1 MDPSIN
7 SSSHWKLPHLI
18 ENIENASGE
27 FFIPFIAVTES
38 WTKAHIT
45 DAQIQIPHYTIF
57 RADRIGR
64 DRGGAL
70 MYVHDDIP
78 TSIEASYDD
87 QQCQAVFCTLPSSN
101 TILASVYRPP
111 DTTVEDTNKLLK
123 FMNDYIRQATRDHHM
138 DIIITGDFN
147 LKGICWKD
155 LTINKDESSKSA
167 EALLSFMAENLLS
180 QYVDTPT
187 RKNNIL
193 DLFITNNPNLPL
205 HVTTEDTN
213 MSDHRIISVITQQ
226 TLKPIPPKA
235 KPTFP
240 AHTFRNLKIEKSII
254 PDIKKHLKEVNW
266 DELKSIC
273 TEQEFPEL
281 FRLTVLQISE
291 IYASL
296 KSDKRQS
303 SKPLNK
309 FVRER
314 TILNRKRRRLNAR
327 LQAAKSVE
335 HNKHN
340 IDKIEK
346 EFNGVISKIKESHQ
360 NEKLEDE
367 RKAIDTIKENPKYFY
382 SYSKKHSKKKSTVG
396 PLIDENNQL
405 QQDPKK
411 IADMLQDQYSSV
423 FSDPDTNTDHHPKP
437 ENLISILDDIDFT
450 CDDITAA
457 IKEMGE
463 FSAGRNDD
471 IPSVILKNCAEELSY
486 PILLIWKDSMNSSY
500 ISPSFKAQNITPV
513 FKKGSKA
520 APENYRPISLTSH
533 IIKIFGRV
541 VRKKM
546 VAHLTANEILCKNQH
561 AFQKG
566 RSCLT
571 QLLAHLDII
580 IRNALE
586 GNDTDSIYLDF
597 SKAFDKVDHKILLQ
611 KLYACGIRGKLLN
624 WLKSYLSNRIQTVV
638 VNGKS
643 SYLAE
648 VKSGVP
654 QGTVL
659 GPILFLIYIN
669 DLSKCIKHSLIS
681 HFADDTRILK
691 AITCSHDVTLLQ
703 EDLHETI
710 TWSSNNKM
718 VLHEGKF
725 ELLCHTTGKP
735 KLFHELPFTSQYFE
749 YTTKDGTVITPCS
762 IVKDL
767 GVFVSSNLSWTPHI
781 NILADNG
788 RKLIAWILSV
798 FSDRSELTMMTLYNS
813 IIRSRLEYLSPL
825 WNPSKI
831 EDIKTIEG
839 VQRYF
844 TSKITGLDNYTY
856 WERLQK
862 LNLLSLQRRRERFII
877 IMMWKILN
885 NVCPNSLNIQKT
897 ISDRRGL
904 KAVVPPLTKSASA
917 HSQSVYDSSFGVMG
931 PRLWNCLPAKL
942 TNITSKT
949 TFKTHLSRYLVRFP
963 DHPPVDGISSE
974 NSLLEMNR
982 SKMMGGQAAAMSGCS
997 DGLCR

>member
-1 MDPSIN
+1 
-7 SSSHWKLPHLI
+7 
-18 ENIENASGE
+18 
-27 FFIPFIAVTES
+27 
-38 WTKAHIT
+38 
-45 DAQIQIPHYTIF
+45 
-57 RADRIGR
+57 
-64 DRGGAL
+64 
-70 MYVHDDIP
+70 
-78 TSIEASYDD
+78 
-87 QQCQAVFCTLPSSN
+87 
-101 TILASVYRPP
+101 
-111 DTTVEDTNKLLK
+111 
-123 FMNDYIRQATRDHHM
+123 
-138 DIIITGDFN
+138 
-147 LKGICWKD
+147 
-155 LTINKDESSKSA
+155 
-167 EALLSFMAENLLS
+167 
-180 QYVDTPT
+180 
-187 RKNNIL
+187 
-193 DLFITNNPNLPL
+193 
-205 HVTTEDTN
+205 
-213 MSDHRIISVITQQ
+213 
-226 TLKPIPPKA
+226 
-235 KPTFP
+235 
-240 AHTFRNLKIEKSII
+240 
-254 PDIKKHLKEVNW
+254 
-266 DELKSIC
+266 
-273 TEQEFPEL
+273 
-281 FRLTVLQISE
+281 
-291 IYASL
+291 
-296 KSDKRQS
+296 
-303 SKPLNK
+303 
-309 FVRER
+309 
-314 TILNRKRRRLNAR
+314 
-327 LQAAKSVE
+327 
-335 HNKHN
+335 
-340 IDKIEK
+340 
-346 EFNGVISKIKESHQ
+346 
-360 NEKLEDE
+360 
-367 RKAIDTIKENPKYFY
+367 
-382 SYSKKHSKKKSTVG
+382 
-396 PLIDENNQL
+396 
-405 QQDPKK
+405 
-411 IADMLQDQYSSV
+411 
-423 FSDPDTNTDHHPKP
+423 
-437 ENLISILDDIDFT
+437 
-450 CDDITAA
+450 
-457 IKEMGE
+457 
-463 FSAGRNDD
+463 
-471 IPSVILKNCAEELSY
+471 
-486 PILLIWKDSMNSSY
+486 MNSSY

-520 APENYRPISLTSH
+520 KPENYRPISLTSH

-546 VAHLTANEILCKNQH
+546 VEHLTANEILCKNQH

-571 QLLAHLDII
+571 QLIAHLDII

-597 SKAFDKVDHKILLQ
+597 SKAFDKVDHKILIQ
-611 KLYACGIRGKLLN
+611 KLYSCGIRGKLLN
-624 WLKSYLSNRIQTVV
+624 WLKSYLSNRHQTVV
-638 VNGKS
+638 VNGSS

-710 TWSSNNKM
+710 TWSAKNKM

-735 KLFHELPFTSQYFE
+735 KLLHELPFTSQYFE
-749 YTTKDGTVITPCS
+749 YTTKDGTVITPCTL
-762 IVKDL
+762 VKDL

-844 TSKITGLDNYTY
+844 TSKITGLAEYSY

-885 NVCPNSLNIQKT
+885 NVSPNSLNIQKT

-904 KAVVPPLTKSASA
+904 RAVVPPLTKSASA

-942 TNITSKT
+942 TTITTKT
-949 TFKTHLSRYLVRFP
+949 TFKTHLSKHLARFP
-963 DHPPVDGISSE
+963 DHPPVDGISSD
-974 NSLLEMNR
+974 NALLEMNR
-982 SKMMGGQAAAMSGCS
+982 SKMIGGQAAAMSGCS